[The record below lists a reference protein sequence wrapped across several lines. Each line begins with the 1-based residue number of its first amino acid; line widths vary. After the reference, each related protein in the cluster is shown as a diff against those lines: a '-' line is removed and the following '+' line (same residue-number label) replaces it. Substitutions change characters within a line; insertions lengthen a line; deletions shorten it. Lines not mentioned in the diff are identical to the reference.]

1 MPLKGEAFIEYQ
13 RRRRLAARP
22 CGICG
27 ELGQA
32 TETHKAA
39 AGAAEI
45 RCCPP
50 CYRKITAP
58 APAPNPGGGLRRKAA
73 MCEINANCNAVATR
87 VESVA
92 YTDKNGNPKL
102 AQRFYCETC
111 WRERQA
117 TPDPDPTLPGKADR
131 TRKGILKD

>member
-27 ELGQA
+27 EVGQA

-45 RCCPP
+45 RCCLS
-50 CYRKITAP
+50 CYRKIIAP
-58 APAPNPGGGLRRKAA
+58 APTPTSGGSLRRNTA
-73 MCEINANCNAVATR
+73 MCEINANCNAVAAR

-111 WRERQA
+111 WRERPV
-117 TPDPDPTLPGKADR
+117 TPDPPDPTPPGIPADCAGL
-131 TRKGILKD
+131 TQ